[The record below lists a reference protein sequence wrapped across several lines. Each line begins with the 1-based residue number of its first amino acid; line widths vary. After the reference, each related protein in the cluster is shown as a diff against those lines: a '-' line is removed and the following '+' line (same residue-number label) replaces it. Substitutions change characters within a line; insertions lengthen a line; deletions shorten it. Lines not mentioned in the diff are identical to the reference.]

1 MSDQELI
8 VLAKK
13 ARENS
18 YSPYSGFKVGAAL
31 LCKSGN
37 VYLGANAENASY
49 SLTVCAERA
58 ALFAALSNGEREFE
72 AIAVLGGKDAEIS
85 DFCPPCGA
93 CRQALAEF
101 SRDGSLKV
109 ITTDGND
116 VRALPLAKLL
126 PESFSL

>member
-1 MSDQELI
+1 
-8 VLAKK
+8 
-13 ARENS
+13 
-18 YSPYSGFKVGAAL
+18 
-31 LCKSGN
+31 